1 MTKLLTRKNRRL
13 KNYDYSEK
21 GWYFVTVCT
30 YNKRCLFGD
39 IVGANG
45 CSPEIILNKYG
56 KIVEKEWK
64 KSANIRDEIELDKHV
79 IMPNHVHGIIRI
91 NYNGKCQEK
100 GDQPVALMSGPQSKS
115 IGAIIAGFKSIV
127 TKQINT
133 IRNIPREKIWQR
145 NYYDHII
152 RDERSLN
159 EIREYIKNN
168 PATWDEDENND
179 K

>member
-1 MTKLLTRKNRRL
+1 MTIC
-13 KNYDYSEK
+13 S
-21 GWYFVTVCT
+21 

-56 KIVEKEWK
+56 KIVGKEWGK
-64 KSANIRDEIELDKHV
+64 TANIRDEIELDQYV
-79 IMPNHVHGIIRI
+79 VMPNHLHGIIRI
-91 NYNGKCQEK
+91 NYNDKYQEK
-100 GDQPVALMSGPQSKS
+100 GDQPVAPTSGPQSKS

-127 TKQINT
+127 TTQINT
-133 IRNIPREKIWQR
+133 IRNSPGDKIWQR

-152 RDERSLN
+152 RNEQSLN
-159 EIREYIKNN
+159 EIREYIRNN
-168 PATWDEDENND
+168 PAAWDKDEYND

>member
-1 MTKLLTRKNRRL
+1 
-13 KNYDYSEK
+13 
-21 GWYFVTVCT
+21 
-30 YNKRCLFGD
+30 
-39 IVGANG
+39 
-45 CSPEIILNKYG
+45 
-56 KIVEKEWK
+56 
-64 KSANIRDEIELDKHV
+64 
-79 IMPNHVHGIIRI
+79 
-91 NYNGKCQEK
+91 
-100 GDQPVALMSGPQSKS
+100 MSGPQSKS